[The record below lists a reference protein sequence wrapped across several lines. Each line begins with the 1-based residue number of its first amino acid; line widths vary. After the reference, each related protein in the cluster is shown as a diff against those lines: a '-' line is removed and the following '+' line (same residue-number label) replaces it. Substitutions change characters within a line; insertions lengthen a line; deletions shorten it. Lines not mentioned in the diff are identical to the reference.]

1 MKSAFSPD
9 WKSSKNVRKQRK
21 YIANAPLN
29 IKQKFI
35 AAPLS
40 KSLREKHKMK
50 TMTIRKG
57 DKVKIMRGQFKSK
70 TGKIESVMLKKT
82 RATVD
87 SIFFNK
93 KDGAKAFHPI
103 HPSNL
108 QITELNTDDKRRLKR
123 SKKGEIKK

>member
-93 KDGAKAFHPI
+93 KDGAF
-103 HPSNL
+103 
-108 QITELNTDDKRRLKR
+108 D
-123 SKKGEIKK
+123 